1 MEQKHNMDTE
11 KQNFKD
17 KSLTKEDLLRQ
28 CWLKHL
34 QNNRHK
40 PSVRG
45 TEHKKG
51 VMLPHRDLQKTASAE
66 QEKEASVKEGEA
78 EKSEAGKKVATVTL
92 SIMRPVT
99 PEVRA
104 LLYDGF
110 SKEEKGRYQY
120 LKARTKKGPSEK
132 YKHALTSSWDYGW
145 KLEDDAEYKKP
156 PFGRSAM
163 VETAFYR
170 RNGIFSKQAP
180 NDVLD

>member
-1 MEQKHNMDTE
+1 MDTE
-11 KQNFKD
+11 KQKMK
-17 KSLTKEDLLRQ
+17 KSMTKEDLLRL
-28 CWLKHL
+28 CWLKRGQGGNL
-34 QNNRHK
+34 HK

-51 VMLPHRDLQKTASAE
+51 SALPHMDRQKKAPTK
-66 QEKEASVKEGEA
+66 QEKEASEKKGEA
-78 EKSEAGKKVATVTL
+78 EKPEAGGKVATVSL
-92 SIMRPVT
+92 SDMRPVT

-132 YKHALTSSWDYGW
+132 YEFAITSAWEYGW
-145 KLEDDAEYKKP
+145 KLDDDADYKKP
-156 PFGRSAM
+156 SFGRSAK
-163 VETAFYR
+163 VETTFYR
-170 RNGIFSKQAP
+170 RNGIFSKLAP